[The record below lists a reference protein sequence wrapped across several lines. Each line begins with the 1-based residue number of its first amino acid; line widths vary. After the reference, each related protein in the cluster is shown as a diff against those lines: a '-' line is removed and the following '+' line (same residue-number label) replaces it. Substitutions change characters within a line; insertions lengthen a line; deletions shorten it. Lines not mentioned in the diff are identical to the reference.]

1 MSYGGTLVPRDSR
14 SCRLG
19 VFGSFTAW
27 VPTMCRTTAPT
38 ATSGAVNLPG
48 DSAPAVNPTTQMVTS
63 ATRPTATG
71 QSGGPPQAATCA
83 VWTYSAAT
91 AARNASTSQN

>member
-14 SCRLG
+14 SCRFG
-19 VFGSFTAW
+19 VFGSLTAW

-38 ATSGAVNLPG
+38 ATTGAVNLPG
-48 DSAPAVNPTTQMVTS
+48 NSAPAVNPTTQMVTS

-71 QSGGPPQAATCA
+71 QSGGPPQTTARE
-83 VWTYSAAT
+83 VWIYSAAT
-91 AARNASTSQN
+91 ATRNASTSQN